1 MNQKTLTE
9 GRNEA
14 ISGFSIPGCFL
25 ACKPCGNGHIND
37 TYMIEFE
44 QDGQISR
51 YSLQHMNRTVFTDP
65 VALMENILH
74 VTDYLKNQIMEQGG
88 DPQRETLDFVH
99 AKTGE
104 PYFVD
109 SYGEYWRAYHFIENA
124 YALEELS
131 GPEDF
136 YESAIAFGHFQKMLD
151 EFPADS
157 LHETIAGFH
166 DTKFRFTAFE
176 SAVEKDICQRAA
188 EVTEEIQFVKDRYD
202 VACVL
207 GDLLKDGTLPLRVTH
222 NDTKSNNVLI
232 DEATKKGLCVIDLD
246 TVMPGLAINDF
257 GDSIRFGA
265 STGAEDEKD
274 LSKISC
280 DMTLFD
286 VYTKGFIEGCDGILT
301 KKEIECL
308 PLGAKVM
315 TYECGMRFL
324 TDYLS
329 GDTYFKIDYPT
340 HNLDRARTQFKL
352 VADMEAKWE
361 QMQNIVQKYVK

>member
-1 MNQKTLTE
+1 MHQDTLDA
-9 GRNEA
+9 GRQEA
-14 ISGFSIPGCFL
+14 IQGFDIPGTFL
-25 ACKPCGNGHIND
+25 NCKPCGNGHIND
-37 TYMIEFE
+37 TYMMEFE
-44 QDGQISR
+44 ENGAVSR

-65 VALMENILH
+65 VSLMENILH
-74 VTDYLKNQIMEQGG
+74 VTDYLKEEILRQGG
-88 DPQRETLDFVH
+88 DAQRETLDFVH

-109 SYGEYWRAYHFIENA
+109 SYGEYWRAYHFIEDA
-124 YALEELS
+124 YSLEELS
-131 GPEDF
+131 SSDDF
-136 YESAIAFGHFQKMLD
+136 YESAVAFGHFQKMLAN
-151 EFPADS
+151 FPADT

-166 DTKFRFTAFE
+166 DTKSRFAAFE
-176 SAVEKDICQRAA
+176 EAVAKDICQRAA
-188 EVTEEIQFVKDRYD
+188 GVQEEIQFVKDRYD
-202 VACVL
+202 VACAL
-207 GDLLKDGTLPLRVTH
+207 GDLQEKGILPLRVTH

-232 DEATKKGLCVIDLD
+232 DETTKKGLCVIDLD
-246 TVMPGLAINDF
+246 TVMPGLSVNDF

-280 DMTLFD
+280 SMELYE
-286 VYTKGFIEGCDGILT
+286 VYVKGFLKGCAGILT
-301 KKEIECL
+301 TAEIECL

-324 TDYLS
+324 ADYLS

-352 VADMEAKWE
+352 VADMESKWDE
-361 QMQNIVQKYVK
+361 MQSIVRKYI